1 MPRPSFGFA
10 LAAVVSLAAAVALG
24 QEGTVKPIA
33 SVRQIMETMT
43 VPFSDAI
50 FGAASEPPKTAKEW
64 TALRGT
70 AIALAESGNLLMIGP
85 RARDKAEWMK
95 MARRQVDAA
104 EAVMKAIDTKDG
116 DKLSAAGDALYE
128 TCENCHN
135 RYLTTSAPAA
145 K

>member
-1 MPRPSFGFA
+1 MGRRFFGFA
-10 LAAVVSLAAAVALG
+10 LAGALSLAGAAALA
-24 QEGTVKPIA
+24 QESTVKPIA
-33 SVRQIMETMT
+33 SVRQIMQSMI

-50 FGAASEPPKTAKEW
+50 FSAASEPPKTAKEW

-70 AIALAESGNLLMIGP
+70 AVALAESGNLLMIGP
-85 RARDKAEWMK
+85 RARDRDEWMK
-95 MARRQVDAA
+95 MARQEVEAA

-135 RYLTTSAPAA
+135 RYMKPSVPGV

>member
-1 MPRPSFGFA
+1 MPRASFGLA
-10 LAAVVSLAAAVALG
+10 LVAVVSLSAAVALA
-24 QEGTVKPIA
+24 QETTLKPIA
-33 SVRQIMETMT
+33 SVRQIMQTMT

-50 FGAASEPPKTAKEW
+50 FGAVSEPPKTAKEW

-85 RARDKAEWMK
+85 RARDQGEWMK
-95 MARRQVDAA
+95 MARREVDAA

-128 TCENCHN
+128 TCDNCHN
-135 RYLTTSAPAA
+135 RYMKPSVPDV

>member
-10 LAAVVSLAAAVALG
+10 LAAVVSVAAGVALA
-24 QEGTVKPIA
+24 QEATVKPIA
-33 SVRQIMETMT
+33 SVRQIMQTMT

-50 FGAASEPPKTAKEW
+50 FGAASEPPKTVKEW

-95 MARRQVDAA
+95 MARSEVDAA
-104 EAVMKAIDTKDG
+104 EAVMKAIDTRDG

-135 RYLTTSAPAA
+135 RYMKPSAPTV